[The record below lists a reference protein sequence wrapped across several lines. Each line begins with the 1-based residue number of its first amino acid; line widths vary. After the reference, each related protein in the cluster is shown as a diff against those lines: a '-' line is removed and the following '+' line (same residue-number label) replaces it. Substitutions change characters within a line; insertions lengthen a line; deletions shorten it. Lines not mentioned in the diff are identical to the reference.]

1 MTKLPPVFSA
11 LSFNVVSPFQIVPPY
26 SWVLPKGFA
35 FNLLISFPD
44 GSLDRLFMLFF
55 LYDFRKFFFE
65 LLIGFLKYV
74 YDTYYEQE
82 TNYTGQIE
90 EIIADHN
97 DFILKGSP
105 YFLFR

>member
-1 MTKLPPVFSA
+1 MPKLPPVFSP
-11 LSFNVVSPFQIVPPY
+11 LSFNVVSPFQIVSPF
-26 SWVLPKGFA
+26 PKGFA
-35 FNLLISFPD
+35 FNSLISFPD